1 MTNAICKKTG
11 WYLLTQPAVCCVVM
25 DNLQGLMQ
33 VFVTK
38 EVIIIVGGLLYFAD
52 GMLTVSIGRKALIF
66 SYVLFFE

>member
-1 MTNAICKKTG
+1 
-11 WYLLTQPAVCCVVM
+11 M